1 MSANLEFL
9 AGPEAYESI
18 RRDGFSPARIGAI
31 AGASGGAKW
40 LVLSQIDRVILRDL
54 LPQLEA
60 PVYTIGS
67 SIGAWRFA
75 CYAQSDPLAALD
87 RFEAG
92 YLEQSYSSDPDRGEI
107 TRKSRE
113 ILELLLGD
121 TGSEQIVNN
130 PVLRTSIMTVRAR
143 HLTASE
149 STPVLSAGLTLAM
162 IANAVYRPL
171 LGAFFERG
179 LFYDTRDQSPW
190 YSAPGFPLQRIPLR
204 EDNVLD
210 AVIAS
215 GAIPLVL
222 SGVRNIAGAKSGV
235 YRDGGVIDYHFDV
248 PLEVPGRITLFPHFF
263 NWLKPGWF
271 DKRLPWRRVN
281 ERYFSSTLIICPS
294 PQFIATLPGRR
305 VPDRKDFL
313 RYTQDE
319 RLRVWREVVA
329 RCEALAE
336 ELTQV
341 LQGDR
346 LPARLKRL

>member
-9 AGPEAYESI
+9 AGRDAYDSI
-18 RRDGFSPARIGAI
+18 RRDGFSPSRIGAL

-40 LVLSQIDRVILRDL
+40 LVLSQIDRVILREL

-75 CYAQSDPLAALD
+75 CYAQNDPIAALD
-87 RFEAG
+87 RFETG
-92 YLEQSYSSDPDRGEI
+92 YLDQSYSEKPDRHEI
-107 TRKSRE
+107 TRKSRD
-113 ILELLLGD
+113 ILEQLLGEN
-121 TGSEQIVNN
+121 GSEQIVSN

-149 STPVLSAGLTLAM
+149 STPLLGAGLSLAM
-162 IANAVYRPL
+162 AANAIYRPL

-179 LFYDTRDQSPW
+179 LFYDPRDEAPW
-190 YSAPGFPLQRIPLR
+190 HDASGFPMQRISLS
-204 EDNVLD
+204 EENVLD

-222 SGVRNIAGAKSGV
+222 SGVRNIAGAKPGV

-248 PLEVPGRITLFPHFF
+248 PLGVPGRITLFPHFF

-271 DKRLPWRRVN
+271 DKRLPWRRIN
-281 ERYFSSTLIICPS
+281 ERYFSSTVVVCPS
-294 PQFIATLPGRR
+294 PAFIAQLPGAR

-313 RYTQDE
+313 RYPQDE
-319 RLRVWREVVA
+319 RVRIWREVVN

-341 LQGDR
+341 LQGDQ